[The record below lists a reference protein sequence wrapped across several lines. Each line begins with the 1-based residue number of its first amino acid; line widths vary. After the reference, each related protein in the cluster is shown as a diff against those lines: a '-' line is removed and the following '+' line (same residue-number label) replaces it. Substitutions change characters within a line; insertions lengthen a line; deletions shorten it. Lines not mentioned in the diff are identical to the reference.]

1 MDADVVIIGGG
12 PVGASLGMLLRRA
25 GLRAKVLE
33 GARFP
38 RDKPCGE
45 GLMPSGAVI
54 LGELGVDL
62 AAEGFPAV
70 RGVRYRL
77 ADGSAA
83 FAAFSR
89 PGFGV
94 RRLRLDALLAER
106 ADVCCGVRATALRSV
121 RHGVV
126 VETSSGAVRARALV
140 AADGLRSQTRAW
152 MGWERPARS
161 PRRHALVGHW
171 EVPRHHLD
179 EITVTLLGDVEV
191 YVAPSGPSELL
202 AAVLGPHGTLRLP
215 GSSVSESY
223 REIVTRAHPEL
234 LRSEVTTRIWG
245 AGPFR
250 TAPATVA
257 AGRVFL
263 AGDAA
268 GFLDPLTG
276 EAMAAGLAQ
285 ARALS
290 GFLAADLDTAAERY
304 RRWHRTQW
312 RRRRVVGGLALALTG
327 SDRLARRALA
337 GVARRPA
344 ALERLLE
351 VNDGSRA
358 LASVTPRD
366 WAALAGL

>member
-1 MDADVVIIGGG
+1 MDADVVVIGGG
-12 PVGASLGMLLRRA
+12 PSGAALGMLLQRV
-25 GLRAKVLE
+25 GLRAIVLDR
-33 GARFP
+33 ATFP

-45 GLMPSGAVI
+45 GLMPSGAAV
-54 LGELGVDL
+54 LRELGVDL
-62 AAEGFPAV
+62 ASEGFPSV
-70 RGVRYRL
+70 RGVRYRRV
-77 ADGSAA
+77 GGGTA
-83 FAAFSR
+83 FAAFRR

-106 ADVCCGVRATALRSV
+106 AGVRCGVAATGLRSLPT
-121 RHGVV
+121 GVA
-126 VETSSGAVRARALV
+126 VETSSGTLRARAV
-140 AADGLRSQTRAW
+140 VGADGLRSRVSAW
-152 MGWERPARS
+152 MGWELPPRS
-161 PRRHALVGHW
+161 RRRHALVGHW
-171 EVPRHHLD
+171 QIPSHGRD

-191 YVAPSGPSELL
+191 YVAPCGASELL
-202 AAVLGPHGTLRLP
+202 AAVLGPRGRLRLP
-215 GSSVSESY
+215 RSTVRDSY

-234 LRSEVTTRIWG
+234 QQSEPSDRVWG
-245 AGPFR
+245 AGPFW

-285 ARALS
+285 ARALA
-290 GFLAADLDTAAERY
+290 GFLAGDPDTAAARY
-304 RRWHRTQW
+304 RRWHQTQW
-312 RRRRVVGGLALALTG
+312 RRRRVVGSLALALTG

-351 VNDGSRA
+351 VNDGSRS
-358 LASVTPRD
+358 LATIRPWD
-366 WAALAGL
+366 WTALAGL

>member
-1 MDADVVIIGGG
+1 VDADVVVIGGG
-12 PVGASLGMLLRRA
+12 PVGAAMGMFLRRA
-25 GLRAKVLE
+25 GLRAMVVDRV
-33 GARFP
+33 RFP

-45 GLMPSGAVI
+45 GLMPSGAAV

-62 AAEGFPAV
+62 AAEGFPPL

-83 FAAFSR
+83 FAAFRR

-106 ADVCCGVRATALRSV
+106 AGVCCGVTATALRMV
-121 RHGVV
+121 PDGVAI
-126 VETSSGAVRARALV
+126 ETSSGPLRARAV
-140 AADGLRSQTRAW
+140 VGADGLRSRVRRW
-152 MGWERPARS
+152 MGWERPAGP

-171 EVPRHHLD
+171 EVPCHSLA

-191 YVAPSGPSELL
+191 YVAPSGTSELL
-202 AAVLGPHGTLRLP
+202 AAVLAPRGRLRLP
-215 GSSVSESY
+215 GSGVEASY
-223 REIVTRAHPEL
+223 RAIVERAHPEL
-234 LRSEVTTRIWG
+234 RPSALTTRVGG

-285 ARALS
+285 ARALA
-290 GFLAADLDTAAERY
+290 GFLADDLDTAADRY

-337 GVARRPA
+337 GVARRPG

-358 LASVTPRD
+358 LASVRPRD
-366 WAALAGL
+366 WAALVGL